1 MWEGNINKDK
11 IGILDNTLTM
21 SKQLPITF
29 DGKNLP
35 PQETVDLYAT
45 TFENELSPL
54 NEETLKSQIQ
64 AVKGLLYNRDYLNAF
79 DDQINRAAYVSRWSP
94 SRSLCYT
101 TLFTH
106 LKPVYELLSQGS
118 SHVLCVG
125 GGAGGELVSL
135 ANIFTM
141 ANVSDNAFDGT
152 MKVDLIDIANWD
164 DIIQRLVA
172 SINTKWLYQADR
184 SQRFMVNFQNKDAL
198 MMNDIELL
206 GDLDLIT
213 ILFTANELFTEQ
225 RAPTLQFLQRLSK
238 HCKPGCKL
246 LIVESAGSY
255 SHITMPSG
263 KKFPIQFL
271 LDTVLVGTSSSQ
283 KSKKQDR
290 EGDWDLLEQDDSTW
304 YRGDTKVMYSLKL
317 ENMRFFY
324 RLYQH
329 K

>member
-11 IGILDNTLTM
+11 IGIQDNTLTM

-29 DGKNLP
+29 DGENLP

-125 GGAGGELVSL
+125 GEQEVNWLVWPTFSPWPTSP
-135 ANIFTM
+135 IM
-141 ANVSDNAFDGT
+141 H
-152 MKVDLIDIANWD
+152 
-164 DIIQRLVA
+164 
-172 SINTKWLYQADR
+172 
-184 SQRFMVNFQNKDAL
+184 L
-198 MMNDIELL
+198 ME
-206 GDLDLIT
+206 
-213 ILFTANELFTEQ
+213 
-225 RAPTLQFLQRLSK
+225 P
-238 HCKPGCKL
+238 
-246 LIVESAGSY
+246 
-255 SHITMPSG
+255 
-263 KKFPIQFL
+263 
-271 LDTVLVGTSSSQ
+271 
-283 KSKKQDR
+283 
-290 EGDWDLLEQDDSTW
+290 
-304 YRGDTKVMYSLKL
+304 
-317 ENMRFFY
+317 
-324 RLYQH
+324 
-329 K
+329 